1 MWEQQKQEIQQ
12 KQEAKKA
19 EIEAVQKT
27 IWNHQENGKRFQNM
41 QVDFNEQLV
50 QKENEFRQQ
59 DREKYEP
66 EFQEYLEG
74 RQSRNYEYLMRER
87 IKKKQPLEDAQEK
100 SI

>member
-1 MWEQQKQEIQQ
+1 
-12 KQEAKKA
+12 
-19 EIEAVQKT
+19 
-27 IWNHQENGKRFQNM
+27 M

-87 IKKKQPLEDAQEK
+87 IKKNSLWKMRRKKHMKTGRSKECISSKISEQNLFCNDP
-100 SI
+100 

>member
-1 MWEQQKQEIQQ
+1 MQKLREESVLVWEQQKQEIQQ

-50 QKENEFRQQ
+50 QKE
-59 DREKYEP
+59 K
-66 EFQEYLEG
+66 
-74 RQSRNYEYLMRER
+74 
-87 IKKKQPLEDAQEK
+87 
-100 SI
+100 

>member
-1 MWEQQKQEIQQ
+1 MQKLREESVLVWEQQKQEIQQ

-74 RQSRNYEYLMRER
+74 RQSRNYAVSYTHLTL
-87 IKKKQPLEDAQEK
+87 PTT
-100 SI
+100 

>member
-1 MWEQQKQEIQQ
+1 
-12 KQEAKKA
+12 
-19 EIEAVQKT
+19 
-27 IWNHQENGKRFQNM
+27 M

-100 SI
+100 AYETGRSKECISSKISEQNLFCNDP